1 MFIKLHG
8 VMGARLIVNVEE
20 IKAIQEIV
28 EGSKYAVNLEHGA
41 KSLIQIDDKLIPVKD
56 SVIQVENMLKKLGQL
71 GGTS

>member
-28 EGSKYAVNLEHGA
+28 EGSKYAVNLERGA

-71 GGTS
+71 GGAS